1 MKYINYIL
9 LVAITVVGLASCS
22 ENDREYFDPSYASLD
37 IWVGNQTT
45 AHESE
50 TYNYSYHL
58 GEGSVT
64 FYARITG
71 APVDYD
77 REFTLEMVGGDMD
90 IAGNSCRLET
100 YVIPAGEVLAE
111 CNIYFNADNLPE
123 DAFTETDGHL
133 VFRLKEN
140 SNFKLGT
147 EGAQELTIV
156 LQNGLKK
163 PADWDVVTGTPASF
177 YKTYATYFGAY
188 SKVKYQFMISVTG
201 LIDFKIYYSSAKID
215 EEANTISWDYATKLQ
230 QLLQIK
236 LEEYN
241 NTHDTPL
248 TDENGELV
256 TF

>member
-9 LVAITVVGLASCS
+9 LAAITIIGFASCS
-22 ENDREYFDPSYASLD
+22 ENDREFFDPSYASLD
-37 IWVGNQTT
+37 IWLGNQST

-58 GEGSVT
+58 GEGSVP
-64 FYARITG
+64 FFARITG

-77 REFTLEMVGGDMD
+77 REFTLEIVSGDID
-90 IAGNSCRLET
+90 IAKSSCRIDT
-100 YVIPAGEVLAE
+100 YVIPAGEVSVE
-111 CNIYFNADNLPE
+111 GNIYFDSNQLPE
-123 DAFTETDGHL
+123 DAFTDKDGHL
-133 VFRLKEN
+133 TFRLKEN
-140 SNFKLGT
+140 NNFKVGT
-147 EGAQELTIV
+147 KEYQELNIV

-177 YKTYATYFGAY
+177 YKTYATYFGSY
-188 SKVKYQFMISVTG
+188 SKVKYQFMISVIG
-201 LIDFKIYYSSAKID
+201 MIDFKIYYSSPKVD

-230 QLLQIK
+230 QLLQVK

-241 NTHDTPL
+241 KTHDTPL